1 MADRLQKR
9 EGRMHCPECHSLNE
23 TGATA
28 CLSCGLLLIHV
39 PSASGPEPHRR
50 AEDQAVQRRRARD
63 HEVLPCQFCG
73 GEIDAKAIRCRHCSE
88 IVNEDYYRER
98 ANRLRARVNY
108 ASWVAYLFGLAA
120 LLVFRPVGIV
130 SIAGGM
136 LLSIIYYA
144 IPVDPPMT
152 SSSAKRLTL
161 GERLRRQLKVE
172 RVAIPIPRFKNKKL
186 ILVGTPLFAAVAGYG
201 ANHFLLQEPMND
213 VLKENASLQGMNV
226 SAHYRY
232 WVIPGVVQ
240 YDLQSLTVRQTPID
254 VHTALLEFARKV
266 RARRFSRV
274 EISYQGVAKFSVD
287 GANFQRLGDE
297 YARHNYD
304 YALYGFPKGVQRI
317 GPPQPPTAGLDGR
330 EALLQFHRQWYGRD
344 ILTKPVHDGL

>member
-1 MADRLQKR
+1 
-9 EGRMHCPECHSLNE
+9 MHCPECHSLNE
-23 TGATA
+23 TDAA
-28 CLSCGLLLIHV
+28 VCLSCGLILLNVV
-39 PSASGPEPHRR
+39 PLNVADPAQPLPHRR
-50 AEDQAVQRRRARD
+50 AEDQAVQKRRARD
-63 HEVLPCQFCG
+63 REMHPCQFCG
-73 GEIDAKAIRCRHCSE
+73 GDIDPKAIRCRHCSE
-88 IVNEDYYRER
+88 IVSEDYYRER

-136 LLSIIYYA
+136 LLSILYYA

-152 SSSAKRLTL
+152 SASAKRLPL
-161 GERLRRQLKVE
+161 GERLRRQLKME
-172 RVAIPIPRFKNKKL
+172 RVAIPVPRTKNKKL
-186 ILVGTPLFAAVAGYG
+186 ILVGTPLFAAVIGYA

-213 VLKENASLQGMNV
+213 VLKESSSFQGMNV

-232 WVIPGVVQ
+232 WVIPGAVQ

-287 GANFQRLGDE
+287 GANFQRLGEE
-297 YARHNYD
+297 YAKQNYD
-304 YALYGFPKGVQRI
+304 YALYTFPKGVQPL
-317 GPPQPPTAGLDGR
+317 GTQHPQPAPAGASGR
-330 EALLQFHRQWYGRD
+330 DALLQFHRQWYGQD
-344 ILTKPVHDGL
+344 SLTKPLRNGL